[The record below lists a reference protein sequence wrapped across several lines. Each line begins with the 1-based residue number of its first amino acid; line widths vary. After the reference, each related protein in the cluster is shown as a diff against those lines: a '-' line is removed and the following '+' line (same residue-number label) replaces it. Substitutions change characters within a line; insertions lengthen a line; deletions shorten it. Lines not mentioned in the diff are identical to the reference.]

1 MLWVDCSYCRRRI
14 ADTERNL
21 KFRLHSTRGVEK
33 SEERYKQWRAL
44 QTIGGFRVQ
53 NDQKTTNNQYCWSGM
68 FIPDLGSG
76 SASKNSSIF
85 NPKIN
90 TKFSKNIL
98 PGMFIMDPGSWI
110 WTFFNP
116 GSRIQGS
123 KSTRSGSATLPI
135 TLCNSFKSH
144 LCGCPGSKLP
154 KGNGMPL
161 AISVKRS

>member
-1 MLWVDCSYCRRRI
+1 MVGLILYCMRRRI

-33 SEERYKQWRAL
+33 SEERYKQWRADFEC
-44 QTIGGFRVQ
+44 I
-53 NDQKTTNNQYCWSGM
+53 NDKKITNNQCCWSGM

-85 NPKIN
+85 NPKN
-90 TKFSKNIL
+90 DTKFSKNIL
-98 PGMFIMDPGSWI
+98 PGMFILDPGSWI

-144 LCGCPGSKLP
+144 LCPGSKLP